1 MAAVAALGSTG
12 AGLIYSSSGP
22 AHRERRLHL
31 NLSLSKRGDTRHQ
44 PRDNSLTIEPTHGP
58 THEKRRL
65 LTTTVRTPRTAFE
78 NDGEQFPMRPLAT
91 SMDDSDKVI
100 YTILCITCATGLY
113 VTYKVTKFGIGLVSE
128 LVSELVS
135 VLVSEKALLKK
146 LESNIIAR
154 VEAAGNKITQKWDD
168 GGNVYYGQKEGG
180 KRNGYGTY
188 TWASGKTYVGEWK
201 NGTMHGQGIST
212 SPFAVGVSKYVGEWV
227 NGNKDGYGTYA
238 FADGSTYVGEWKND
252 KQNGN
257 GTFTWTNGDKYV
269 GEWKNDKMHGQGTLT
284 WPDGKKYVGR
294 WVNDKQNGN
303 GTFTWTNGDKYVGE
317 WKNGDKH
324 GQGTYIKANG
334 TIQDDR
340 QAETKTGA
348 PSATEAVTDPFSA
361 DYKYSE
367 AEQAEKESAE
377 KIKNS
382 CVILFGMVD
391 GVVVSPV
398 GWIETIKIEMDV
410 YDFTG
415 VHPDLLDDTSG
426 GDIFVAELNKN
437 EGENLNNFIY
447 MFLALWKRYGKTR
460 ESGQY
465 VLDTKEVALIPYVLI
480 QNKQYASGTEWRNL
494 ASLADIDNDG
504 EITFVEFVRAYSL
517 MSLADSEKK
526 LFMDNP

>member
-1 MAAVAALGSTG
+1 MLRAIFSRNRVAAVAALGSTG

-128 LVSELVS
+128 LASELVS
-135 VLVSEKALLKK
+135 KLVSEKALLKK

-269 GEWKNDKMHGQGTLT
+269 GEWKN
-284 WPDGKKYVGR
+284 
-294 WVNDKQNGN
+294 
-303 GTFTWTNGDKYVGE
+303 
-317 WKNGDKH
+317 GDKH
-324 GQGTYIKANG
+324 GQGTYTNANG

-367 AEQAEKESAE
+367 AEQAEKEQAE

-398 GWIETIKIEMDV
+398 GWIETIKKEMDV

-415 VHPDLLDDTSG
+415 VQPDLLDDTSG
-426 GDIFVAELNKN
+426 GDIFVAELNEVDQK
-437 EGENLNNFIY
+437 GDDALSNFIGT
-447 MFLALWKRYGKTR
+447 FLALWKRCGKTR

-480 QNKQYASGTEWRNL
+480 QDKQYASGTEWRNL